1 MGLGD
6 VYSNNVRK
14 TSIGMSG
21 LASSMPAT
29 RERDPKSIELENNV
43 FAQMQ
48 QAVTPDKPTD
58 QQEVQPVINV
68 QPVGLEQAM
77 KELID
82 SAESFD
88 DKL

>member
-6 VYSNNVRK
+6 VYLSNVQK

-21 LASSMPAT
+21 ITGGMPST

-43 FAQMQ
+43 LSQMQ
-48 QAVTPDKPTD
+48 QAAVITHTPKEEKTKIVNNI
-58 QQEVQPVINV
+58 QSI
-68 QPVGLEQAM
+68 GLEQAM
-77 KELID
+77 KELLNGT
-82 SAESFD
+82 ESFD

>member
-6 VYSNNVRK
+6 VYLSNVQK

-21 LASSMPAT
+21 ITGDMPST

-43 FAQMQ
+43 LYQMQ
-48 QAVTPDKPTD
+48 QAAVIAHTPKEEKTKI
-58 QQEVQPVINV
+58 VNIM

-77 KELID
+77 KELLNGT
-82 SAESFD
+82 ESFD